1 MQKLQETKEKLF
13 QEIKDLIQ
21 LISEFS
27 NEDEMLNKIP
37 LVNELNIKLISLKNY
52 KEINEII
59 SAEEISSQNTER
71 QVINFEIDTKKIED
85 NDVPTQITKEINT
98 DLEDI
103 TEERVSV
110 EENVVSEKM
119 DEEYFREKEEQHKEL
134 SENIEKEKEEEISEI
149 TSAKEEIEKKDEEI
163 RQHEE
168 RIKILEIDKPTHEH
182 QENLQELKEEIHEDR
197 KEHHERK
204 FKLANIKGLKSTV
217 QSLFDDDPLEKIEK
231 THEILKTQEVEKP
244 TQSLEKTNVSTDYM
258 EAEKTLPDFKL
269 DINDRLAFTKMLFEG
284 SQVELNHVINKL
296 NSYKTLEEAKEYL
309 SEVYYERKWEKADE
323 YAQRL
328 WSLVENKFI

>member
-27 NEDEMLNKIP
+27 NEDEILNKIP
-37 LVNELNIKLISLKNY
+37 LVNELNEKLVSLKNY
-52 KEINEII
+52 KEINDII
-59 SAEEISSQNTER
+59 SAEEFSSQNTER

-85 NDVPTQITKEINT
+85 NDVPTQITEEINT
-98 DLEDI
+98 DLEDAA
-103 TEERVSV
+103 EEISV
-110 EENVVSEKM
+110 EENIVSEKI
-119 DEEYFREKEEQHKEL
+119 DEEYFREREELQKEL
-134 SENIEKEKEEEISEI
+134 SENIEKEKEEEIFEI
-149 TSAKEEIEKKDEEI
+149 TSDKEEIEKKEEQV
-163 RQHEE
+163 RLHEQ